1 MSSSVSDTFKEA
13 VFKQETSECFILLV
27 TIDHDDLATPI
38 RVTSDGTST
47 TSRSNLFVSYPFQI
61 DLPIDSDDSPPI
73 SKLVIDNV
81 DRVIVEAIRSISS
94 PPSVLLE
101 MVLASDVDTVEL
113 AWNDFEL
120 VNADYD
126 ELTVSGDLTQEKFL
140 AEPYPYLKFTPG
152 NFPGLF

>member
-1 MSSSVSDTFKEA
+1 MSSSVSDTFKEE

-27 TIDHDDLATPI
+27 TIDHDDLTEPI

-47 TSRSNLFVSYPFQI
+47 TSRSDLFVSYPFQL
-61 DLPIDSDDSPPI
+61 DLPIDSDESPPI